1 MSIAARFIKEQ
12 LENKI
17 REQWLGSANENWFN
31 LKPQRKGKVGSEVV
45 KYMLELEGYEVR
57 DISDN
62 GDLEYRKIGTKKWH
76 KCEAKASKVE
86 FTTNGEWFWWNQ
98 IRPKQSWDSVAL
110 VGVYPDSVKVWWK
123 EKTDFNEDDY
133 RSGHVTGDGDDKSLL
148 EVKLIK
154 NSKRDN
160 FHTWDLVYEG

>member
-31 LKPQRKGKVGSEVV
+31 LKPQRKGKVGSEIV

-86 FTTNGEWFWWNQ
+86 FTTNGEW
-98 IRPKQSWDSVAL
+98 
-110 VGVYPDSVKVWWK
+110 
-123 EKTDFNEDDY
+123 
-133 RSGHVTGDGDDKSLL
+133 
-148 EVKLIK
+148 
-154 NSKRDN
+154 
-160 FHTWDLVYEG
+160 